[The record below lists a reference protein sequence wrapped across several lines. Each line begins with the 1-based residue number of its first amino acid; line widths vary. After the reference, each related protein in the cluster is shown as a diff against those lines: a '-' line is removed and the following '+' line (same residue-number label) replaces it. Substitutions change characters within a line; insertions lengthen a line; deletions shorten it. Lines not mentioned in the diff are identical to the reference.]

1 MLPISKEISD
11 MKTHSTPK
19 KSGFTLL
26 ETVIAIGVL
35 AVLLTGFLAVF
46 GPAAAGIRRAIN
58 VQEADRLTSTLE
70 RELVALR
77 EGQAGGTGFGKAYDW
92 IKESHEAQNALFVY
106 QYRGDPS
113 RQRSDGSLEPVAK
126 LDGTPGTDFIVQ
138 PMCRR
143 ASDKYFYQ
151 DLRGIEGGVFL
162 VKCTQLTYTSGG
174 AGMEAKTSNKG
185 SITDPDGGAGGG
197 TAETYTAAVIAFAAE
212 FYSMPAKTPEF
223 FQGNAFATR
232 FESFKN
238 PMFVRNLAI
247 RR

>member
-1 MLPISKEISD
+1 
-11 MKTHSTPK
+11 MKTHPTPK

-77 EGQAGGTGFGKAYDW
+77 EGQTGGTGFGKAYEW
-92 IKESHEAQNALFVY
+92 IKDSYTAESAVFVY
-106 QYRGDPS
+106 QYRGNPAS
-113 RQRSDGSLEPVAK
+113 QRTDGTLEPVRK
-126 LDGTPGTDFIVQ
+126 LDGTPGKDFVVQ

-143 ASDKYFYQ
+143 ASDNLFYE
-151 DLRGIEGGVFL
+151 DLEGVEGGVFL
-162 VKCTQLTYTSGG
+162 VKCTQLKYTGG
-174 AGMEAKTSNKG
+174 GQQMEAAQGNRG
-185 SITDPDGGAGGG
+185 SISDPSGAGGG
-197 TAETYTAAVIAFAAE
+197 STPETYPSAVIAFSAE
-212 FYSMPAKTPEF
+212 FFSMPAKTPEF
-223 FQGNAFATR
+223 FRSPSFKKR
-232 FESFKN
+232 FEDFKN
-238 PMFVRNLAI
+238 PIFVRNLAI

>member
-1 MLPISKEISD
+1 
-11 MKTHSTPK
+11 MKTQSTPK

-77 EGQAGGTGFGKAYDW
+77 EGQGGGTGFGKAYDW
-92 IKESHEAQNALFVY
+92 IKESYQTENALFVY

-113 RQRSDGSLEPVAK
+113 RQRPDGTLEPVIK
-126 LDGTPGTDFIVQ
+126 LDGTPGRDFIVQ

-143 ASDKYFYQ
+143 ANDRYFYQ
-151 DLRGIEGGVFL
+151 DLKGVEGGVFL
-162 VKCTQLTYTSGG
+162 VKCTQLTYSGG
-174 AGMEAKTSNKG
+174 AEMEAKTSNRG
-185 SITDPDGGAGGG
+185 SISDPDGSAGGG
-197 TAETYTAAVIAFAAE
+197 TADTYPAAVIAFAAE
-212 FYSMPAKTPEF
+212 FYSMPAKNPEF
-223 FQGNAFATR
+223 FQGNAFAKR
-232 FESFKN
+232 FQDFKN

>member
-1 MLPISKEISD
+1 

-77 EGQAGGTGFGKAYDW
+77 EGQSGGTGFGKAYEW
-92 IKESHEAQNALFVY
+92 IKDSYEADNALFVY

-113 RQRSDGSLEPVAK
+113 RQRPDGSLEPVVK
-126 LDGTPGTDFIVQ
+126 LDGTPGRDFVVQ

-143 ASDKYFYQ
+143 ASDRYFYE
-151 DLRGIEGGVFL
+151 DLRGVEGGVFL

-174 AGMEAKTSNKG
+174 AGMEAKSSSRG
-185 SITDPDGGAGGG
+185 SISDPDGSGGG
-197 TAETYTAAVIAFAAE
+197 SDADSYPAAVIAFAAE
-212 FYSMPAKTPEF
+212 FYSMPARTPEF
-223 FQGNAFATR
+223 FQGPSFSKR
-232 FESFKN
+232 FEGFKN

>member
-1 MLPISKEISD
+1 

-77 EGQAGGTGFGKAYDW
+77 EGQSGGTGFGKAYDW

-113 RQRSDGSLEPVAK
+113 RQRADGSLEPVVK
-126 LDGTPGTDFIVQ
+126 LNGTPGIDFIVQ

-143 ASDKYFYQ
+143 ASDQYFYQ
-151 DLRGIEGGVFL
+151 DLRGVEGGVFL
-162 VKCTQLTYTSGG
+162 VKCTQLTKSGD
-174 AGMEAKTSNKG
+174 AMEAKASNRG
-185 SITDPDGGAGGG
+185 SISDPEGGSGGG
-197 TAETYTAAVIAFAAE
+197 TPDTYPSAVIAFAAE
-212 FYSMPAKTPEF
+212 FYSMPAKNPEF
-223 FQGNAFATR
+223 FQGNAFSKR
-232 FESFKN
+232 FDSFKN